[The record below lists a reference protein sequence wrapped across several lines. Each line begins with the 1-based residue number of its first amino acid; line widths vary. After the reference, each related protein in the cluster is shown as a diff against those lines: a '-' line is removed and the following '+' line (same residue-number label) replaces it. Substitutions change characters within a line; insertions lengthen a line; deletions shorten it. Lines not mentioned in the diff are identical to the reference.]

1 MSETADVI
9 LDWLGRPD
17 AGWSMGTPGAVA
29 EFVRGA
35 DEPVATAPGEVVS
48 GRGGIRLTPP
58 DHLRLVAYETPA
70 GPHGHW
76 NQTVALCVP
85 VSLAGPA
92 RSTITE
98 LGPDADALRPEDRE
112 GVLVDLG
119 LGLPAVDVCVRV
131 ADPDLLARLRAGT
144 SLFADPHLVGVI
156 VASGPHRVFVTACG
170 RVEVFASIPP
180 VGGRSPDGPHTHL
193 LPQLLRGGRTHPAT
207 APISAGY
214 LPVAAAYP
222 PHPAVDRTGT
232 PREWDG
238 RAYAEF
244 ADLLT
249 RFGNEDQRRL
259 KAETWRAIRAG
270 GALPVPG
277 DPPGRAAVAVA
288 LRQLARLEP
297 ELARAVAAARG
308 HAAED
313 LLDPDGDQHG
323 G

>member
-1 MSETADVI
+1 MEPI
-9 LDWLGRPD
+9 LDWLARPD

-29 EFVRGA
+29 EFIRGA
-35 DEPVATAPGEVVS
+35 DEPVVSAPGEVVS
-48 GRGGIRLTPP
+48 SRGGIRLTPP
-58 DHLRLVAYETPA
+58 EDLRLVAYETPA

-92 RSTITE
+92 RTTVTE
-98 LGPDADALRPEDRE
+98 LGADVAALRPGDRS

-131 ADPDLLARLRAGT
+131 VDPDLLERLRAAEGT
-144 SLFADPHLVGVI
+144 SLFADPHLVGAI

-170 RVEVFASIPP
+170 RVEVFAPIPP
-180 VGGRSPDGPHTHL
+180 AEGRSPDGPHTHL
-193 LPQLLRGGRTHPAT
+193 LPKLMRDGRTHPAT
-207 APISAGY
+207 APIPAGY

-222 PHPAVDRTGT
+222 AHPAVDRTGT
-232 PREWDG
+232 PRDWDVA
-238 RAYAEF
+238 AYAEF
-244 ADLLT
+244 ADLLA
-249 RFGNEDQRRL
+249 RFGDSEQQRL
-259 KAETWRAIRAG
+259 KAETWQAIRAG
-270 GALPVPG
+270 GALPAPG

-297 ELARAVAAARG
+297 SLAGAAAAARG
-308 HAAED
+308 QAADD